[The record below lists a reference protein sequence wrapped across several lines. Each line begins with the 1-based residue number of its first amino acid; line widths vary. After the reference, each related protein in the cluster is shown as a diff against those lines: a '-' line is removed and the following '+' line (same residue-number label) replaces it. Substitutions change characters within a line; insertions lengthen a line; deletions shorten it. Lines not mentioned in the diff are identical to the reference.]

1 MAKVFWIALSAV
13 AILGIGAL
21 VIVSGG
27 RTSATLSGSVGVS
40 TSTIALETDTYKID
54 IAYPKFGN
62 TAADTQT
69 QILVENALNEFKDY
83 PPNPTPTAAK
93 NEMIGLYR
101 DAYVDSDLYG
111 ARMDIYQYTG
121 GAHGGTTAYGLNYHA
136 DGSAYTLEE
145 ALALIGQS
153 LEQVAER
160 ATAELTEQYDMV
172 QFPEGATP
180 TPQNYGTFVIGKD
193 AVTFVFQ
200 QYQVQAYAAGM
211 PEIVFQ
217 RVK

>member
-21 VIVSGG
+21 MVVSGG
-27 RTSATLSGSVGVS
+27 RTPSTLSSSVDVS

-62 TAADTQT
+62 SVADTQT
-69 QILVENALNEFKDY
+69 QVIAENAVNEFKEY

-101 DAYVDSDLYG
+101 DAYAGDDLYS

-121 GAHGGTTAYGLNYHA
+121 GAHGGTTAYGLNYHV
-136 DGSAYTLEE
+136 DGSAYTLDE

-153 LEQVAER
+153 IEQVAER
-160 ATAELTEQYDMV
+160 ASAELTEQFDIV